1 MCAPCFTFVFL
12 QVTGLSSQREGGWGG
27 GVTGTDGILGFDIF
41 NSGTYLGGLIF
52 LGNFLRIQKNL
63 KLSFHN
69 VIHETEDVWVFRVL
83 LESRRLLNSAWE
95 LLEGSS
101 RSTKIR
107 SSLPLGYSFGK

>member
-1 MCAPCFTFVFL
+1 MLESRRLLNSAWEL
-12 QVTGLSSQREGGWGG
+12 LEGL
-27 GVTGTDGILGFDIF
+27 ILGFDIF
-41 NSGTYLGGLIF
+41 NSGTFLGGLIF

-95 LLEGSS
+95 LLEGL
-101 RSTKIR
+101 I
-107 SSLPLGYSFGK
+107 FGTGIFFGFNFCPYLIITVN